1 MNLGGV
7 NGMSLTFQEY
17 EQMKD
22 YRPFGKAGAGAPNY
36 QTQHNRKKFTELD
49 MNAQL
54 RALYGMPITS
64 DSEDEEVLRLFVTQ
78 RCLKFGFDH

>member
-1 MNLGGV
+1 
-7 NGMSLTFQEY
+7 
-17 EQMKD
+17 MKD

-54 RALYGMPITS
+54 RALYGMPLTS

-78 RCLKFGFDH
+78 CCLKFGFDHQCLWLIWL